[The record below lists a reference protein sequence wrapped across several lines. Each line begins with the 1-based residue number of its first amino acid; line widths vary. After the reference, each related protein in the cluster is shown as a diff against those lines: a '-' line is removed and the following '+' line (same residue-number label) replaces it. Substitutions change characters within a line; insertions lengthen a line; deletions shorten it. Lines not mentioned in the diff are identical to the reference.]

1 MTRRSWISSS
11 AHVIAGL
18 AGVPELSLPLG
29 EADGLLIGVSLIGPP
44 ETDEAVLD
52 IALEVD
58 SSMPDPTS
66 W

>member
-1 MTRRSWISSS
+1 MDLIVRSR
-11 AHVIAGL
+11 IAGL
-18 AGVPELSLPLG
+18 AGVSEVSLRLG

-44 ETDEAVLD
+44 GTDEALLD